1 MDLGTANTLIIHND
15 EIVVNEPSIIA
26 LNRNNQKEVL
36 AVGKRALMM
45 HEKTHNDIRT
55 IRPLRDGVIAD
66 FNATE
71 LMIRE
76 LIKMVYPKKRIF
88 APSWRMMICIPSSI
102 TEVEK
107 RAVRD
112 SAEQAGAKEVFLVH
126 EPMAAA
132 LGIGID
138 VEEPV
143 GNMIIDIGGGTTG
156 ITVIA
161 LAGIVCDQ
169 SIRIAG
175 DEFTADIM
183 EALRRYHSLLIGER
197 TAEAIK
203 IEVGSAYPLDKPL
216 TMEIK
221 GRNLIEGVPRTI
233 TINDTEIREAL
244 SECVATIINAIRVA
258 LERTPPELSADISD
272 RGIVLTGGG
281 GLLKNLDK
289 RIREETG
296 LPVSIA
302 DDPLASVVLGTGR
315 MLSDFRLLR
324 KISID

>member
-1 MDLGTANTLIIHND
+1 MRLFNFLTQEMAIDLGTANTVIIHND
-15 EIVVNEPSIIA
+15 KVVVDEPSIVAI
-26 LNRNNQKEVL
+26 NRLTSKVV
-36 AVGKRALMM
+36 AVGKRAMQM
-45 HEKTHNDIRT
+45 HEKTHDNLKT
-55 IRPLRDGVIAD
+55 IRPLKDGVIAD
-66 FNATE
+66 FAAAE
-71 LMIRE
+71 SMIRE
-76 LIKMVYPKKRIF
+76 MIKMINPKGFLF
-88 APSWRMMICIPSSI
+88 APTWRMVICIPSSI

-112 SAEQAGAKEVFLVH
+112 SAEQAGAREVYLIH

-197 TAEAIK
+197 TAEQIK
-203 IEVGSAYPLDKPL
+203 IQIGAAMKD
-216 TMEIK
+216 
-221 GRNLIEGVPRTI
+221 
-233 TINDTEIREAL
+233 
-244 SECVATIINAIRVA
+244 
-258 LERTPPELSADISD
+258 LETPPDD
-272 RGIVLTGGG
+272 
-281 GLLKNLDK
+281 
-289 RIREETG
+289 
-296 LPVSIA
+296 LPVN
-302 DDPLASVVLGTGR
+302 G
-315 MLSDFRLLR
+315 
-324 KISID
+324 